1 MIFTHDPSILG
12 FPKLDSETSIG
23 TPPTGS
29 PNGSR
34 RSFPWWVRP
43 WNEGWARQPARR
55 DGTMERLF
63 WDELIRLA
71 V

>member
-29 PNGSR
+29 PL
-34 RSFPWWVRP
+34 
-43 WNEGWARQPARR
+43 APAPG
-55 DGTMERLF
+55 DLFLGGFALGTKVGQANPPGVMERWNDFLG
-63 WDELIRLA
+63 
-71 V
+71 